1 MNLSGESLLALFYS
15 LSKLVIISLKRFRL
29 ISGARRRRP
38 AGGVAARLRCWLE
51 EKNTMTEL
59 LTG

>member
-29 ISGARRRRP
+29 ISGARRRP
-38 AGGVAARLRCWLE
+38 AGRVAARLHCWLE